1 MIVLGVVLA
10 GCSSLDP
17 DSTRTAGTTS
27 PSEGEG
33 ATGERWTVTITE
45 IVDGDTVKFRYR
57 NGTSDTGRLLGVDTP
72 EVHTSNDP
80 AEFEGVPTNDA
91 GASCLR
97 DWGHK
102 ASEFA
107 RADLVGEK
115 VIVTLDANEGP
126 RGYYDRL
133 LVYIRDDG
141 KLFNYQLVTQGYARV
156 YDSEFTK
163 RDRFYAAES
172 DAQQNGVG
180 LWECRNARGTT
191 QPPSGGG
198 GSGGDDG
205 NGDGDGGE
213 NGDGSSQLAVTRI
226 HEDANGNDHDNLNG
240 EYVVFEN
247 TGDSELDLSGWTI
260 SDAADHTY
268 RVPSGVTLAPGETVT
283 LYTGGG
289 SDSASEL
296 YWGSGSAVWNNG
308 GDTIIVTNADGTV
321 VLRKEYSG

>member
-10 GCSSLDP
+10 GCSSLGP

-107 RADLVGEK
+107 RAELAGER
-115 VIVTLDANEGP
+115 VAIALDANEGP
-126 RGYYDRL
+126 RDRYDRL
-133 LVYIRDDG
+133 LIYVRDDG
-141 KLFNYQLVTQGYARV
+141 KLFNYRLVSQGYARV

-163 RDRFYAAES
+163 RDRFYSAES
-172 DAQQNGVG
+172 TAQRNGVG

-191 QPPSGGG
+191 QPSPGGG
-198 GSGGDDG
+198 GDG
-205 NGDGDGGE
+205 NGDGGE
-213 NGDGSSQLAVTRI
+213 GDGNGQLAVARI
-226 HEDANGNDHDNLNG
+226 HADADGNDHDNLNG

-260 SDAADHTY
+260 SDAADRTY
-268 RVPSGVTLAPGETVT
+268 RVPSGATLAPGETVT

-289 SDSASEL
+289 SDSESEL
-296 YWGSGSAVWNNG
+296 YWGSESAVWNNG